1 MSIPA
6 FASFR
11 IISSSSVFGPM
22 VQIIFVLF
30 IKFASLSYMR
40 MRKQMILTVFI
51 IAIAL
56 GTETEF
62 QMFSVLL
69 RSSADRTFMFGD
81 SIVVYLA
88 SMNGSLK
95 FFPSVNLFRIVPA
108 HISCHEKE
116 YNKVHQRTDNRNS
129 YRPSGLNH
137 LCQNHQRIGNAKP
150 FDF

>member
-30 IKFASLSYMR
+30 IKFASLSYVR

-88 SMNGSLK
+88 SMNRSLK
-95 FFPSVNLFRIVPA
+95 FFSSVNLSRIIPA
-108 HISCHEKE
+108 HISCHEKK

-129 YRPSGLNH
+129 YRPS
-137 LCQNHQRIGNAKP
+137 
-150 FDF
+150 D

>member
-30 IKFASLSYMR
+30 IKFASLSYVR

-88 SMNGSLK
+88 SMNGSLIFRVMKKNIIK
-95 FFPSVNLFRIVPA
+95 FIKEQIIATLTA
-108 HISCHEKE
+108 HP
-116 YNKVHQRTDNRNS
+116 D
-129 YRPSGLNH
+129 
-137 LCQNHQRIGNAKP
+137 
-150 FDF
+150 